1 VLHRRKKDARPHR
14 RTNARPHRRTN
25 ARPHG
30 RTDANARGFTLLEM
44 IVVVAVIGT
53 LAAIVGPALF
63 RNVGDANTSA
73 ARSQIEMLGLALES
87 YRLDNLAYPT
97 TDQGLEALAKL
108 PTEQPTP
115 PKWRGP
121 YLRRALPSDPWGQ
134 PYAYESPASR
144 SGQGF
149 DLYTLG
155 RDGEIG
161 GEDEDADIT
170 SWGAP
175 LEEAGS

>member
-1 VLHRRKKDARPHR
+1 MLRNRRVIGWARPVCQR
-14 RTNARPHRRTN
+14 RPSRSAILGSN
-25 ARPHG
+25 G
-30 RTDANARGFTLLEM
+30 GFTLLEM

-63 RNVGDANTSA
+63 RNVGDANASA
-73 ARSQIEMLGLALES
+73 ARSQLEMLGLALES
-87 YRLDNLAYPT
+87 YRLDNHDYPT
-97 TDQGLEALAKL
+97 TDQGLQALSTF
-108 PTEQPTP
+108 PTEPPAP

-121 YLRRALPSDPWGQ
+121 YLRRALPTDPWDRS
-134 PYAYESPASR
+134 YVYESPALM

-161 GEDEDADIT
+161 GAEEDADIT
-170 SWGAP
+170 SWGVP
-175 LEEAGS
+175 IEVAGS